1 MTAFLRTYK
10 KGMHV
15 LVKIES
21 AIVMIGMTF
30 LILINAVG
38 IFTRYFLNRPILWVH
53 ELTILSGTWLF
64 YIGVGILFARQGDI
78 TWEAIIKKLP
88 ERVQRVVDLVINGIV
103 LAFLVLLAISTYRL
117 IPFVAMQGSMLSFDL
132 GISDVFYYVPVGVG
146 AVLMFIPILY
156 KTLETIKSNLDLKR

>member
-1 MTAFLRTYK
+1 MTAFLNTYK
-10 KGMHV
+10 KGMDF
-15 LVKIES
+15 LVRIES
-21 AIVMIGMTF
+21 AIVMTGMAF

-88 ERVQRVVDLVINGIV
+88 EKVQRVLDLVINAVV
-103 LAFLVLLAISTYRL
+103 LVFLVLLAISTYRL
-117 IPFVAMQGSMLSFDL
+117 IPLSPCR
-132 GISDVFYYVPVGVG
+132 VPC
-146 AVLMFIPILY
+146 
-156 KTLETIKSNLDLKR
+156 